1 MFSFYVHLKNALHQH
16 LQKASFALPQLLS
29 SQFIWVILQYAWC
42 TDDHVHVDN
51 DGEDFVEDD
60 VDGDGDDDV
69 HCKAPQ
75 IAVIPPGWNARL
87 QLTAFPTARIH
98 SGLIIIV
105 IKTS

>member
-29 SQFIWVILQYAWC
+29 SQFIKVILQYASR

-51 DGEDFVEDD
+51 DGDI

-69 HCKAPQ
+69 QRSPNSCDP
-75 IAVIPPGWNARL
+75 ARL
-87 QLTAFPTARIH
+87 KCQTPTN
-98 SGLIIIV
+98 SL
-105 IKTS
+105 SYS

>member
-29 SQFIWVILQYAWC
+29 SQFIRVILQYAWC

-60 VDGDGDDDV
+60 VDDDGDDDV
-69 HCKAPQ
+69 QRSPNSCDP
-75 IAVIPPGWNARL
+75 ARL
-87 QLTAFPTARIH
+87 KCQTPTN
-98 SGLIIIV
+98 SL
-105 IKTS
+105 SYS